1 MKIEGFDSISRV
13 DVAKAIIEFIFKNNL
28 ITEDVIV
35 NEVDRENYI
44 YSINEIEYVIIPSYE
59 ANSIVSS
66 YNDDL
71 FDDSV
76 TELRPTYW
84 IEYIDSG
91 DWIRDNGVSCFEDY
105 FEQVNDKCIEF
116 DDIYAGLDLYKFV

>member
-35 NEVDRENYI
+35 NEVDRGNYI
-44 YSINEIEYVIIPSYE
+44 YSINEDEYVIIPSYE

>member
-44 YSINEIEYVIIPSYE
+44 YSINEVEYVIIPSYE

>member
-28 ITEDVIV
+28 TTEDVIV

-44 YSINEIEYVIIPSYE
+44 YSINEVEYVIIPSYE